1 MDGDGK
7 SLFAAAAGAAVVAS
21 AVTYALTTRRSLEVT
36 DPSSGSGGLDL
47 RERISQDALP
57 DNVPKEIG
65 KKWGWAYWGSRSLQ
79 ERHCLRKDEAASKP
93 KRLGKQNSENCSCM
107 RAPFSVQNWPVSRNQ
122 ESAALHGIDRTSPK
136 NGTDGQCPCSGSQ
149 HTMLS
154 SSSENTTL
162 HQAQLLKAS
171 SARAS
176 LQTPCREANCRR
188 TVSSIIPTAAL
199 SIAASDQPLSSS
211 FRVKKSTRMSVEE
224 DAGGPQEEAERV
236 DGEHDVTAEVLVH
249 SLDKWQQTHSVVW
262 PSAESLPESP
272 RDADLFQQ
280 SQKLSNTAT
289 GLENDSK
296 DWKHGWDDKPCLIS
310 RSSDRVSFEDRAVDS
325 KMLAREVGEE
335 KKGGQAVP
343 RATAL
348 SPVWLLFIIM
358 SILM

>member
-21 AVTYALTTRRSLEVT
+21 AVTYALTSRRSLEVS

-57 DNVPKEIG
+57 DNGPIEIG
-65 KKWGWAYWGSRSLQ
+65 KKWWGSRSLQ
-79 ERHCLRKDEAASKP
+79 ERHCLREDEAASKP

-107 RAPFSVQNWPVSRNQ
+107 RAPFLVQNWPVSRSQ
-122 ESAALHGIDRTSPK
+122 ESAAMHGIDRVSLR
-136 NGTDGQCPCSGSQ
+136 NGIDGQCPCSGSQ

-154 SSSENTTL
+154 TSSDNKTL

-188 TVSSIIPTAAL
+188 TVSSVIPTAAL
-199 SIAASDQPLSSS
+199 SRAAPDQPSSSS

-224 DAGGPQEEAERV
+224 DAGGPQEEEVERV
-236 DGEHDVTAEVLVH
+236 DGEHDLTAEVLVH
-249 SLDKWQQTHSVVW
+249 SFDKWQQTHSVVW

-325 KMLAREVGEE
+325 RMLAREVGEE

-343 RATAL
+343 SATAL
-348 SPVWLLFIIM
+348 SLVWLLFITICQH
-358 SILM
+358 SHN